1 MPGQPWIEEES
12 HQVGTLEAFTYD
24 VVIRRTDWT
33 PVLGMNVLLGKH
45 WDITVEGG
53 FGDRVSA
60 LFNLGY
66 RF

>member
-1 MPGQPWIEEES
+1 MNRFLLRFLTAVVLIAALPRSTQGAVLQES
-12 HQVGTLEAFTYD
+12 MADESEVESDL
-24 VVIRRTDWT
+24 
-33 PVLGMNVLLGKH
+33 
-45 WDITVEGG
+45 TVEGG